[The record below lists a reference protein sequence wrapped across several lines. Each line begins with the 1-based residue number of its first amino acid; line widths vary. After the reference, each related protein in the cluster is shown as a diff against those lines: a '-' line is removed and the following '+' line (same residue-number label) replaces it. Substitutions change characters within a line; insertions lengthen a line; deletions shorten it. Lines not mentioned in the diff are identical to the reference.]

1 MKIAP
6 YWVRE
11 SRRVAGMLFR
21 LRAWSFSSVEDA
33 RGKLEE
39 KARLLEEFHRAPFSS
54 ERLEGL
60 RRALRRVEGEG
71 EGYAAVMMETVLE
84 RLDEA
89 NVVTRNR
96 YGVEVLNSSNVCFAD
111 VDEVPSGLA
120 DKLLSLLGRGR
131 SREERLLEVVQSLCR
146 EDGGLGVR
154 VYRTARGWRLLLKG
168 KGIAPQSA
176 REAELFRRLHVD
188 ALYARLCRKQGCWR
202 ARLTP
207 KPFRLGMPSVCP
219 ALSSSEA
226 CPEGFREWLALY
238 EQMREGVA
246 VCRLVATVGVPVQG
260 AVVAFHDERT
270 GALLPEGRLG

>member
-1 MKIAP
+1 M
-6 YWVRE
+6 
-11 SRRVAGMLFR
+11 FR
-21 LRAWSFSSVEDA
+21 LRAWSFSSVEEA
-33 RGKLEE
+33 RGRLEE

-60 RRALRRVEGEG
+60 RRALRRVEGAG
-71 EGYAAVMMETVLE
+71 EDDYAAVMTEPVLE

-96 YGVEVLNSSNVCFAD
+96 YGVEVLNSSDVCFAD
-111 VDEVPSGLA
+111 VDEVPSGFA
-120 DKLLSLLGRGR
+120 DRLLSLLGRGK
-131 SREERLLEVVQSLCR
+131 SREERLLEVVRSLCR

-154 VYRTARGWRLLLKG
+154 VYRTARGWRLILKG
-168 KGIAPQSA
+168 EGIAPQSA
-176 REAELFRRLHVD
+176 REEELFRRLHVD
-188 ALYARLCRKQGCWR
+188 ELYARLCRKQGCWR

-246 VCRLVATVGVPVQG
+246 VCRLVEAVGVPVQG
-260 AVVAFHDERT
+260 ASVDFHDERT
-270 GALLPEGRLG
+270 GARLPEMRLC